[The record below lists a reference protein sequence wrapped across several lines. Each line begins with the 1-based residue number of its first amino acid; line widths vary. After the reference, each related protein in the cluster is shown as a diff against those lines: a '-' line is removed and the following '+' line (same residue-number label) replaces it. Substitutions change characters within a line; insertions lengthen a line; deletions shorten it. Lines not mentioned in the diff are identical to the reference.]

1 MNYLGTCVDIDEDG
15 DNYGFDATEFAQ
27 ADDRADQAGI
37 DVPMEK
43 FLPAVEECIPPDL
56 EKQCEE
62 CEDPV
67 TKYWCAY
74 DEELNVSCIYDID
87 EDIHY
92 IFSYVPESIKK

>member
-1 MNYLGTCVDIDEDG
+1 MDYLGTCVDIDEDG

-56 EKQCEE
+56 EKQCKE